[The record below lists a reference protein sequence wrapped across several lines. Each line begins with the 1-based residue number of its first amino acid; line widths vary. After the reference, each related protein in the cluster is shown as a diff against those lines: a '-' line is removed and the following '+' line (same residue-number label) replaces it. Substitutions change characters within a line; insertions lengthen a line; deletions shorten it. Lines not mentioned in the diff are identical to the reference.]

1 MSTAEKVTGLI
12 NAARDQWEDERADG
26 RQVITVCLD
35 TSSLAAGVQSTLD
48 SLRAEIAV
56 SYTHLT
62 LPTILL
68 V

>member
-1 MSTAEKVTGLI
+1 MTNKEKFKY
-12 NAARDQWEDERADG
+12 
-26 RQVITVCLD
+26 
-35 TSSLAAGVQSTLD
+35 TLD
-48 SLRAEIAV
+48 SLHKELCDINDWMCHNPELGFEEYETSKYLVTV